1 MDMEVKSVVLRSRTG
16 EAGFSMI
23 EALIATAVLLIIAI
37 GMIPLFARS
46 MINNAL
52 GNDYTQASAH
62 GLTGLEKDWKMP
74 PESVDLGVAQRA
86 QYVQK
91 GLAGGSPVTDLDWSY
106 TAPASADSIVWMR
119 TTQVR
124 LFPIS
129 ALEDGEF
136 AAAEAV
142 PIGSSTATWQVMET
156 TTLMDSGKVTSGKKG
171 PFAAIRQTSFQFLKT
186 Y

>member
-1 MDMEVKSVVLRSRTG
+1 
-16 EAGFSMI
+16 MI
-23 EALIATAVLLIIAI
+23 EALIATAVLMIIAI

-62 GLTGLEKDWKMP
+62 GLTGLEKDWKIP

-86 QYVQK
+86 QYVRK
-91 GLAGGSPVTDLDWSY
+91 GLASGTAVTDLDWTY
-106 TAPASADSIVWMR
+106 TAPASTDTVLWTR
-119 TTQVR
+119 TTQLR

-129 ALEDGEF
+129 ALDDGELT
-136 AAAEAV
+136 ADEAV
-142 PIGSSTATWQVMET
+142 PIGSSTATYQVMET
-156 TTLMDSGKVTSGKKG
+156 TTLMDSGKLSSGSRTA